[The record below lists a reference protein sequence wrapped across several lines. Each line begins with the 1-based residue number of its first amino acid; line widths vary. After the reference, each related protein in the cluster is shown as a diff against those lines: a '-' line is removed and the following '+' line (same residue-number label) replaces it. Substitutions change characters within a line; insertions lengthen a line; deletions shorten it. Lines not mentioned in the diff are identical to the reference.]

1 MTQLLQQTG
10 REGKVSVV
18 MTLTRMP
25 DPPGGRSGR
34 GSAVWPLVDVRC
46 EGYGGLLA
54 ADEDGDMMLC
64 GWQQAARQCT
74 VRDRR

>member
-46 EGYGGLLA
+46 EGYGF
-54 ADEDGDMMLC
+54 C
-64 GWQQAARQCT
+64 
-74 VRDRR
+74 